1 MLLPAL
7 PLLYF
12 VLINTAIVIFGY
24 VIVKKAHSILAWML
38 MIVSVATIWFVSGD
52 MHPVVKMITII
63 TTAFTSMKVIATIES
78 YRGRHTLVS
87 FSQWLVFVVGWAGM
101 RAQPFETFGAA
112 AVPGAWDM
120 IKFGIS
126 RLLAGAM
133 LIGLAHLI
141 VSESFNPT
149 LEYIAVSALLLV
161 SFSLVLHFG
170 LLSISA
176 GIWRLLGVHAYYLFN
191 RPATSVSLTEFW
203 GKRWNVAFIEMT
215 TIALLRPLRCT
226 LGNAGALLIA
236 FLFSGLLHELA
247 LSVPVNKGFGMP
259 LLYFF
264 IQGLMVLLEK
274 RLAFS
279 GSRFLQNK
287 VIARIWVFFWIV
299 VPIPLLFHNAF
310 LQGVIWPL
318 AGL

>member
-1 MLLPAL
+1 MLFPAL
-7 PLLYF
+7 PLLCF
-12 VLINTAIVIFGY
+12 VVLNTAIIIFGY
-24 VIVKKAHSILAWML
+24 FMIKKAHSIFAWL
-38 MIVSVATIWFVSGD
+38 LLLISVATIWFISGG
-52 MHPVVKMITII
+52 MHPVVKMLTII
-63 TTAFTSMKVIATIES
+63 TTAFISMKVIATTES
-78 YRGRHTLVS
+78 YKGKPTMVTFR
-87 FSQWLVFVVGWAGM
+87 QWLVFVVGWAGM
-101 RAQPFETFGAA
+101 RAQPFESFGGA

-120 IKFGIS
+120 IKFGIR

-133 LIGLAHLI
+133 LIGLAHAI
-141 VSESFNPT
+141 VSGSFNPT
-149 LEYIAVSALLLV
+149 IVYITVSALLLV

-176 GIWRLLGVHAYYLFN
+176 GILRLSGVHAYYLFN

-215 TIALLRPLRCT
+215 TITLLRPLRHR
-226 LGNAGALLIA
+226 LGNAAALLIA

-247 LSVPVNKGFGMP
+247 LSVPVNKGFGLP

-279 GSRFLQNK
+279 GSRFLQNRM
-287 VIARIWVFFWIV
+287 IARIWVFFWLV
-299 VPIPLLFHNAF
+299 VPIPLLFHKAF
-310 LQGVIWPL
+310 LQEVIWRL

>member
-1 MLLPAL
+1 MLFPAL

-12 VLINTAIVIFGY
+12 VVLNTAIIIFGY
-24 VIVKKAHSILAWML
+24 FMIKKAHSIFAWL
-38 MIVSVATIWFVSGD
+38 LLLISLATIWFISGG
-52 MHPVVKMITII
+52 MHPVVKMLTII
-63 TTAFTSMKVIATIES
+63 TTAFISMKVIVTTES
-78 YRGRHTLVS
+78 YKGKPTMLT
-87 FSQWLVFVVGWAGM
+87 FNQWLLFVVGWAGM
-101 RAQPFETFGAA
+101 RAQPFEYFGGA

-133 LIGLAHLI
+133 LIVLAHAI
-141 VSESFNPT
+141 VRGSFNPT
-149 LEYIAVSALLLV
+149 IIYITVSALLLV

-170 LLSISA
+170 LLSTSA
-176 GIWRLLGVHAYYLFN
+176 GIWRLSGVHAYYLFN

-203 GKRWNVAFIEMT
+203 GKRWNIAFIEMT
-215 TIALLRPLRCT
+215 TIALLRPLRHR
-226 LGNAGALLIA
+226 LGNAAALLIA

-247 LSVPVNKGFGMP
+247 LSVPVNKGFGLP

-279 GSRFLQNK
+279 GSRFLQNRM
-287 VIARIWVFFWIV
+287 IARIWVFFWLV
-299 VPIPLLFHNAF
+299 VPIPLLFHKAF
-310 LQGVIWPL
+310 LQEVIWRL